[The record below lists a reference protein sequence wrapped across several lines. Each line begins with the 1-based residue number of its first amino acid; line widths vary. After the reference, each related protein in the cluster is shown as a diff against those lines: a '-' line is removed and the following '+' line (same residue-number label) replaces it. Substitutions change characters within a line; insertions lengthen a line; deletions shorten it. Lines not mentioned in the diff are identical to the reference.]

1 LATPDL
7 SASRA
12 LGPETALPGAPS
24 FSINATI
31 VCSERPNRD
40 TPALQLLVERCRPKK
55 RLPQRALPR
64 PVPAYERHYRYMQG
78 PLGIPPRRTE
88 CSASMVFPEAV
99 FCLRPMVLKNSALK
113 IS

>member
-1 LATPDL
+1 LAAPDM

-55 RLPQRALPR
+55 RLPQA
-64 PVPAYERHYRYMQG
+64 
-78 PLGIPPRRTE
+78 
-88 CSASMVFPEAV
+88 SATSACAGPEAV